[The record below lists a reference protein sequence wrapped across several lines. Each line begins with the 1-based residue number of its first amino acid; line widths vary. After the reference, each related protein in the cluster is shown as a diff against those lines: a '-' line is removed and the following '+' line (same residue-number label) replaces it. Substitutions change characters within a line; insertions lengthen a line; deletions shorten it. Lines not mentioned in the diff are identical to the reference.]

1 VFEFL
6 KNLFAS
12 EFFIPH
18 GHCYLWKPELVG
30 LHIVSD
36 SLIALAYYSIPMT
49 LVYFV
54 RKRNDVPF
62 HWIFWLFGAFIV
74 ACGTTHLM
82 EIWTLW
88 HPTYWLSGSIKA
100 ITAIVSV
107 YTAIELVSLVPQAL
121 ALPSP
126 AQMEATNQE
135 LLHQIAE
142 RQRAEDSLQK
152 ANEELE
158 IRVRNRTA
166 ELTVANEELKTEIT
180 SRKQAQK
187 ALNARVYQ
195 QAAVAKLGQLALV
208 GTDLST
214 LLDEAVALVGQ
225 SIEVEYCQILELLGD
240 GSAMLL
246 RAGIGWQKELVGQLR
261 VSTDRNSQAGYTLLA
276 DEPVIV
282 ENLSRET
289 RFNVSPL
296 LRDHSIISGLSIVI
310 PGQNR
315 PYGVLGA
322 HTTQQR
328 TFTQD
333 DIYFLQAIANV
344 LATVIERKHAEQA
357 LQASL
362 KDLADIKFALDESS
376 IVAIADRKGTIT
388 YVNDKFCEISHYSRE
403 ELLGQNHRIINSG
416 YHPKEFF
423 QQMWATITSGGV
435 WKGEI
440 KNRAKDGTFYW
451 VDTTI
456 VPVLN
461 TEKKPYQYVAI
472 RNDITARK
480 QAQESFNK
488 AKGELEMRVAE
499 RTAELV
505 SVNERLRVEL
515 EERNQAEAAL
525 RRSQKRYRAIVED
538 QTELITR
545 FQPDGTL
552 TFINEAYCRYFGR
565 SRSQLIGNQYEPLIF
580 PQDLEKIHQLLN
592 SLNLKN
598 PVGTIEHRVVVAGEV
613 RWMQWINRA
622 IFDEQGHFV
631 EFQSVGRDITEHKQ
645 AQKALEQ
652 LSRQNEL
659 ILNSMGEGLCG
670 LDLPGKITFVNP
682 AAAKLLG
689 YQVTELIGQ
698 SISLILPHSK
708 EDGTPYPIEASPI
721 SASLRDGTVHQVRDE
736 AFWRKN
742 GSSFPVEYVST
753 PIREQGVIV
762 GAVVTFKDITERQL
776 VERMKDEFVS
786 VVSHELR
793 TPLTSIHGSLVMLNS
808 GLLSVESE
816 RGKRLLQIAVDST
829 DRLVRLI
836 NDILDIERIESGKV
850 TMAKQDCDAA
860 ELMTEAA
867 NVMQAMAERHG
878 VTLSVETVS
887 AQLWA
892 DPDRIIQTLTN
903 LLSNAIKFS
912 PAGGTVWL
920 TAQVG
925 NRDKG
930 WTQGGQGG
938 QGGQGEQGGQGSDSS
953 SPYSLLPTP
962 YITFQVKDQG
972 RGIPADK
979 LETVFERFQQVDASD
994 SRHHDGTGLG
1004 LAICR
1009 SIVQQHGGRIWVE
1022 STLGEGS
1029 TFYFT
1034 LPILLKEPTPDAI
1047 ASNHPLVLVCDDD
1060 PSCRTVLQTLLEAQ
1074 NYQVVTV
1081 ASGQEAVEQAA
1092 ALQPHVILLDLLMP
1106 AMNGWEVM
1114 AVLKERADTK
1124 EIPIVICSVCSQT
1137 QSNLPDG
1144 SFVDWV
1150 DKPLDEGALFSS
1162 LKQALAIP
1170 CKQVRILI
1178 VEDDANLAQ
1187 VLITLFERHEI
1198 ETFHAQT
1205 GREAIRLSQQLQP
1218 DLLILDLVLPDG
1230 DGFAVVEWLSQ
1241 HNCLH
1246 SVPLVVY
1253 SAKELDDSERNRLK
1267 LGQTE
1272 FLTKSRVTM
1281 QEFEQRVMEL
1291 LQGMTYN
1298 RRQDGGDDS
1307 QTNFGD

>member
-1 VFEFL
+1 
-6 KNLFAS
+6 
-12 EFFIPH
+12 
-18 GHCYLWKPELVG
+18 
-30 LHIVSD
+30 
-36 SLIALAYYSIPMT
+36 M

-54 RKRNDVPF
+54 RKRRDVPF
-62 HWIFWLFGAFIV
+62 DWIFLMFGAFII
-74 ACGTTHLM
+74 ACGTTHVM
-82 EIWTLW
+82 DVWTLW
-88 HPTYWLSGSIKA
+88 YPTYWLSGFIKA
-100 ITAIVSV
+100 ITAFVSV
-107 YTAIELVSLVPQAL
+107 YTAFELMSLVPQAL
-121 ALPSP
+121 ALSSP
-126 AQMEATNQE
+126 AQVEATNRE

-142 RQRAEDSLQK
+142 RQRVEDSLQK
-152 ANEELE
+152 AHDELE

-166 ELTVANEELKTEIT
+166 ELTLANEELKTEIT
-180 SRKQAQK
+180 SRKQAEQ
-187 ALNARVYQ
+187 ALNARIYQ

-208 GTDLST
+208 GTDLSN
-214 LLDEAVALVGQ
+214 LMEEAVALVAQ
-225 SIEVEYCQILELLGD
+225 SIEVEYCLVSELLAD
-240 GSAMLL
+240 GNALLL
-246 RAGIGWQKELVGQLR
+246 RTGVGWQEELMGQAIM
-261 VSTDRNSQAGYTLLA
+261 STDQNSQASYTLHC

-282 ENLSRET
+282 EDLRTET
-289 RFNVSPL
+289 RFTSSLLHTHNV
-296 LRDHSIISGLSIVI
+296 ISGLSVI
-310 PGQNR
+310 IHGQNS
-315 PYGVLGA
+315 PYGVLSA

-333 DIYFLQAIANV
+333 DIYFLQSVANV
-344 LATVIERKHAEQA
+344 LATAIERKHAEQV
-357 LQASL
+357 LQSSL
-362 KDLADIKFALDESS
+362 KELADIKFALDESS
-376 IVAIADRKGTIT
+376 IVAITDHKGTIN
-388 YVNDKFCEISHYSRE
+388 YINDKFCEISKYSRE

-416 YHPKEFF
+416 HHPKEFF
-423 QQMWATITSGGV
+423 QRMWTTITSGQV

-440 KNRAKDGTFYW
+440 KNRAKDRTFYW

-461 TEKKPYQYVAI
+461 TEGKPSQYVAI

-480 QAQESFNK
+480 QAEEALLK
-488 AKGELEMRVAE
+488 AKNELEMRVVE

-505 SVNERLRVEL
+505 SVNERLGIEL
-515 EERNQAEAAL
+515 EERKQAEAAL
-525 RRSQKRYRAIVED
+525 RQSQERYRAIVED

-545 FQPDGTL
+545 FQPDGRL
-552 TFINEAYCRYFGR
+552 TFINEAYCRYFGQLH
-565 SRSQLIGNQYEPLIF
+565 SQLIGNRYEPLIF
-580 PQDLEKIHQLLN
+580 SEDLEKIHQLLN
-592 SLNLKN
+592 TLNLEN
-598 PVGTIEHRVVVAGEV
+598 PVGTVEHRVIIAGEV

-622 IFDEQGHFV
+622 IFDEQGDFV
-631 EFQSVGRDITEHKQ
+631 EFQSVGRDITERKQ
-645 AQKALEQ
+645 AQKELER

-659 ILNSMGEGLCG
+659 ILNSVGEGLCG
-670 LDLPGKITFVNP
+670 LDLAGTITFVNP
-682 AAAKLLG
+682 AAVRLLG
-689 YQVTELIGQ
+689 YEVEELIGQ

-708 EDGTPYPIEASPI
+708 ADGTPYPFEASPI
-721 SASLRDGTVHQVRDE
+721 CASLRDGTVHQVTDE
-736 AFWRKN
+736 TFWRKEIL
-742 GSSFPVEYVST
+742 SFPVEYVST
-753 PIREQGVIV
+753 PIREQGAIV
-762 GAVVTFKDITERQL
+762 GAVVAFKDITERQL

-793 TPLTSIHGSLVMLNS
+793 TPLTSIHGSLVMLHS

-816 RGKRLLQIAVDST
+816 RGKRLLEIAVDST

-860 ELMTEAA
+860 DLMTEAA
-867 NVMQAMAERHG
+867 NVMQAMAERYG
-878 VTLSVETVS
+878 VTLTVETIS
-887 AQLWA
+887 ARLWA
-892 DPDRIIQTLTN
+892 DPDRMIQTLTN

-912 PAGGTVWL
+912 PTDGTVWL
-920 TAQVG
+920 TAEVG
-925 NRDKG
+925 NREDAHG
-930 WTQGGQGG
+930 VATATLTGI
-938 QGGQGEQGGQGSDSS
+938 ENREESS
-953 SPYSLLPTP
+953 SLPTPYSLLPTP

-1034 LPILLKEPTPDAI
+1034 LPILPEEPTPSVV
-1047 ASNHPLVLVCDDD
+1047 ASKHPLVLVCDDD
-1060 PSCRTVLQTLLEAQ
+1060 PSCRTVLQTLLEAR
-1074 NYQVVTV
+1074 NYQVMPV
-1081 ASGQEAVEQAA
+1081 ASGQEVVEQAA
-1092 ALQPHVILLDLLMP
+1092 ALQPDVILLDLLMP
-1106 AMNGWEVM
+1106 QMNGWEVM

-1137 QSNLPDG
+1137 ESNLPNG

-1150 DKPLDEGALFSS
+1150 DKPLDEAALFDS
-1162 LKQALAIP
+1162 LRQALATP
-1170 CKQVRILI
+1170 SKRVRILI
-1178 VEDDANLAQ
+1178 VEDDTNLAH

-1205 GREAIRLSQQLQP
+1205 GREAIQLSQQLQP

-1246 SVPLVVY
+1246 SIPLVVY
-1253 SAKELDDSERNRLK
+1253 SAKELNDSERNRLR

-1281 QEFEQRVMEL
+1281 QEFEQQVMEL
-1291 LQGMTYN
+1291 LQGMTQN
-1298 RRQDGGDDS
+1298 RRKDEG
-1307 QTNFGD
+1307 

>member
-1 VFEFL
+1 MFDLL

-12 EFFIPH
+12 ELFIPH

-36 SLIALAYYSIPMT
+36 SLIALAYYSIPIT

-54 RKRNDVPF
+54 RKRHDIPF
-62 HWIFWLFGAFIV
+62 HWIFWLFGTFIV
-74 ACGTTHLM
+74 ACGTTHLI

-88 HPTYWLSGSIKA
+88 HPTYWLSSSLKA
-100 ITAIVSV
+100 ITAIASV
-107 YTAIELVSLVPQAL
+107 YTAFELVSLVPQAL

-126 AQMEATNQE
+126 GQMEATNQE
-135 LLHQIAE
+135 LQHQITE

-152 ANEELE
+152 AYADLE
-158 IRVRNRTA
+158 IRVRTRTA

-180 SRKQAQK
+180 SR
-187 ALNARVYQ
+187 
-195 QAAVAKLGQLALV
+195 
-208 GTDLST
+208 
-214 LLDEAVALVGQ
+214 
-225 SIEVEYCQILELLGD
+225 
-240 GSAMLL
+240 
-246 RAGIGWQKELVGQLR
+246 
-261 VSTDRNSQAGYTLLA
+261 
-276 DEPVIV
+276 
-282 ENLSRET
+282 
-289 RFNVSPL
+289 
-296 LRDHSIISGLSIVI
+296 
-310 PGQNR
+310 
-315 PYGVLGA
+315 
-322 HTTQQR
+322 QR
-328 TFTQD
+328 
-333 DIYFLQAIANV
+333 
-344 LATVIERKHAEQA
+344 AEQE
-357 LQASL
+357 LQQSL
-362 KDLADIKFALDESS
+362 KELADIKFALDESS
-376 IVAIADRKGTIT
+376 IVAIADCKGTIN
-388 YVNDKFCEISHYSRE
+388 YVNDKFCEISKYSRE

-416 YHPKEFF
+416 YHPQEFF
-423 QQMWATITSGGV
+423 QQMWATITNGRV

-461 TEKKPYQYVAI
+461 CEGKPYQYVAI

-480 QAQESFNK
+480 QAEAALRK

-505 SVNERLRVEL
+505 SVNARLRIEL
-515 EERNQAEAAL
+515 EERKQAEAAL
-525 RRSQKRYRAIVED
+525 RQSQERYRAIVED
-538 QTELITR
+538 QTELIAR
-545 FQPDGTL
+545 FQPDGML
-552 TFINEAYCRYFGR
+552 TFINEAYCRYFGQ
-565 SRSQLIGNQYEPLIF
+565 SRSELIGNRYKHFIF
-580 PQDLEKIHQLLN
+580 PEDLEKIKQLLN
-592 SLNLKN
+592 SLNLEN
-598 PVGTIEHRVVVAGEV
+598 PVGTVEHRVVVAGEV

-622 IFDEQGHFV
+622 IFDEQGQFI
-631 EFQSVGRDITEHKQ
+631 EFQSAGRDITERKQ
-645 AQKALEQ
+645 SQKALER

-659 ILNSMGEGLCG
+659 ILNSVGEGLCG
-670 LDLPGKITFVNP
+670 LDLAGNITFVNP
-682 AAAKLLG
+682 AAVRLLG

-698 SISLILPHSK
+698 SISLILSHSK
-708 EDGTPYPIEASPI
+708 ADGTPYPFEASPI
-721 SASLRDGTVHQVRDE
+721 CASLRDGTVHQVTDE
-736 AFWRKN
+736 AFWRKDGAN
-742 GSSFPVEYVST
+742 FPVEYVST
-753 PIREQGVIV
+753 PIQEQGVIM

-776 VERMKDEFVS
+776 VERMKDEFIS

-816 RGKRLLQIAVDST
+816 RGKRLLEIAVDST

-850 TMAKQDCDAA
+850 TMAKEDCDTA
-860 ELMTEAA
+860 ELMTDTAE
-867 NVMQAMAERHG
+867 VMQAMAERYG
-878 VTLSVETVS
+878 VTLTVEPVS
-887 AQLWA
+887 ARLWA

-920 TAQVG
+920 SAEVG
-925 NRDKG
+925 NGDKEDS
-930 WTQGGQGG
+930 WR
-938 QGGQGEQGGQGSDSS
+938 QGGQGSDSS
-953 SPYSLLPTP
+953 SVPSPLSSPSPLSPHSSPSTP

-979 LETVFERFQQVDASD
+979 LETIFERFQQVDASD

-1009 SIVQQHGGRIWVE
+1009 SIVQQHGGDIWAE
-1022 STLGEGS
+1022 SAVGEGS

-1034 LPILLKEPTPDAI
+1034 LPILREELSSP
-1047 ASNHPLVLVCDDD
+1047 ASDSNQPLVLVCDDD
-1060 PSCRTVLQTLLEAQ
+1060 PSCRTVLQNLLEAQ
-1074 NYQVVTV
+1074 NYQVVPV

-1092 ALQPHVILLDLLMP
+1092 ALQPNVILLDLLMP
-1106 AMNGWEVM
+1106 GMNGWEVM
-1114 AVLKERADTK
+1114 ALLKERADTK
-1124 EIPIVICSVCSQT
+1124 EIPIVICSVCSET
-1137 QSNLPDG
+1137 ESNLPDG

-1150 DKPLDEGALFSS
+1150 DKPLDEGALFCS
-1162 LKQALAIP
+1162 LKQALATP
-1170 CKQVRILI
+1170 SKQIRILI

-1205 GREAIRLSQQLQP
+1205 GREAIQLSQQLKP

-1253 SAKELDDSERNRLK
+1253 SAQELDNSERNRLR

-1291 LQGMTYN
+1291 LQGITQN
-1298 RRQDGGDDS
+1298 RRQDGSDDN
-1307 QTNFGD
+1307 QTNFGH

>member
-1 VFEFL
+1 MFDLF

-12 EFFIPH
+12 ELFIPH

-30 LHIVSD
+30 LHILSD
-36 SLIALAYYSIPMT
+36 ALIALAYYSIPIT

-54 RKRNDVPF
+54 RKRHDVPF
-62 HWIFWLFGAFIV
+62 HWIFWLFGTFII

-100 ITAIVSV
+100 ITAIASV
-107 YTAIELVSLVPQAL
+107 YTAFELVSLVPQAL

-126 AQMEATNQE
+126 GQMEATNRE
-135 LLHQIAE
+135 LQHQIAE

-152 ANEELE
+152 ANDELE
-158 IRVRNRTA
+158 VRVRTRTA

-180 SRKQAQK
+180 SR
-187 ALNARVYQ
+187 
-195 QAAVAKLGQLALV
+195 
-208 GTDLST
+208 
-214 LLDEAVALVGQ
+214 
-225 SIEVEYCQILELLGD
+225 
-240 GSAMLL
+240 
-246 RAGIGWQKELVGQLR
+246 
-261 VSTDRNSQAGYTLLA
+261 
-276 DEPVIV
+276 
-282 ENLSRET
+282 
-289 RFNVSPL
+289 
-296 LRDHSIISGLSIVI
+296 
-310 PGQNR
+310 
-315 PYGVLGA
+315 
-322 HTTQQR
+322 QR
-328 TFTQD
+328 
-333 DIYFLQAIANV
+333 
-344 LATVIERKHAEQA
+344 AEQE
-357 LQASL
+357 LQHSL
-362 KDLADIKFALDESS
+362 KELADIKFALDESS
-376 IVAIADRKGTIT
+376 IVAIADHKGTIN
-388 YVNDKFCEISHYSRE
+388 YVNDKFCEISQYSRE

-423 QQMWATITSGGV
+423 QQMWATITSGRV

-440 KNRAKDGTFYW
+440 KNRAKEGTFYW

-461 TEKKPYQYVAI
+461 CEGNPYQYVAI

-480 QAQESFNK
+480 QAEEALRK
-488 AKGELEMRVAE
+488 AKNELEMRVVE

-505 SVNERLRVEL
+505 SLNERLRIEL
-515 EERNQAEAAL
+515 EERKQAEAAL
-525 RRSQKRYRAIVED
+525 RQSQERYRAIVED
-538 QTELITR
+538 QTELIAR

-552 TFINEAYCRYFGR
+552 TFVNEAYCRYFGQ
-565 SRSQLIGNQYEPLIF
+565 SRSELIGNRYRHFIF
-580 PQDLEKIHQLLN
+580 PEDLEKIKQLLD
-592 SLNLKN
+592 SLNLEN
-598 PVGTIEHRVVVAGEV
+598 PVGTVEHRVIVHGQVC
-613 RWMQWINRA
+613 WMQWINRA
-622 IFDEQGHFV
+622 IFDEQGQFV
-631 EFQSVGRDITEHKQ
+631 EFQAVGRDITERKQ
-645 AQKALEQ
+645 SQKALER

-659 ILNSMGEGLCG
+659 ILNSVGEGLCG
-670 LDLPGKITFVNP
+670 LDLAGNITFANP
-682 AAAKLLG
+682 AATKLLG
-689 YQVTELIGQ
+689 YPVTELIGQ
-698 SISLILPHSK
+698 SISLILSHSK
-708 EDGTPYPIEASPI
+708 ADGTPYPFEASPI
-721 SASLRDGTVHQVRDE
+721 CASLRDGTVHQVTDE
-736 AFWRKN
+736 AFWRKD
-742 GSSFPVEYVST
+742 GASFPVEYIST
-753 PIREQGVIV
+753 PIQEQGVIM

-776 VERMKDEFVS
+776 VERMKDEFIS

-816 RGKRLLQIAVDST
+816 RGKRLLEIAVDST

-850 TMAKQDCDAA
+850 TMAKEDCDAA
-860 ELMTEAA
+860 ELMTDTAEA
-867 NVMQAMAERHG
+867 MQAMAERYG
-878 VTLSVETVS
+878 VTLTVEPVS
-887 AQLWA
+887 ARLWA

-912 PAGGTVWL
+912 HAGGTVWL
-920 TAQVG
+920 TAEVG
-925 NRDKG
+925 NRDNGDK
-930 WTQGGQGG
+930 
-938 QGGQGEQGGQGSDSS
+938 DIS
-953 SPYSLLPTP
+953 SPFPIPNSQFPIP

-979 LETVFERFQQVDASD
+979 LETIFERFQQVDASD

-1009 SIVQQHGGRIWVE
+1009 SIVQQHGGHIWAE

-1034 LPILLKEPTPDAI
+1034 LPILREVLSSP
-1047 ASNHPLVLVCDDD
+1047 ASDSNQPLVLVCDDD
-1060 PSCRTVLQTLLEAQ
+1060 PSCRTVLQSLLEAQ
-1074 NYQVVTV
+1074 NYQVVPV

-1092 ALQPHVILLDLLMP
+1092 ALQPNVILLDLLMP
-1106 AMNGWEVM
+1106 GMNGWEVM

-1137 QSNLPDG
+1137 ESNLPELQEG
-1144 SFVDWV
+1144 EMGNNPNPKSKIQNPKSYVDWV
-1150 DKPLDEGALFSS
+1150 DKPLDEGALFCS
-1162 LKQALAIP
+1162 LKQALATP
-1170 CKQVRILI
+1170 YKRVRILI
-1178 VEDDANLAQ
+1178 VEDDPNLAQ

-1205 GREAIRLSQQLQP
+1205 AREAIQLSQQLKP

-1253 SAKELDDSERNRLK
+1253 SAQELDNSERNRLR

-1281 QEFEQRVMEL
+1281 QEFEQRVMAL
-1291 LQGMTYN
+1291 LQGITQN
-1298 RRQDGGDDS
+1298 RRQDGSNKG
-1307 QTNFGD
+1307 